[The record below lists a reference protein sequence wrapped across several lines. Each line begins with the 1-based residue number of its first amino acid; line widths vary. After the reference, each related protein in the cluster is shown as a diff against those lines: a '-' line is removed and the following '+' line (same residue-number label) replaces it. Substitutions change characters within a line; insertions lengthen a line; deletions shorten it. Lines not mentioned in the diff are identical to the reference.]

1 MTVDISLIMGGPQ
14 GGGVES
20 ASAVLLRAIAQ
31 AGYYAYGKREYFSNI
46 KGRHS
51 YFHLRIR
58 DKLTFSIRDPIDLL
72 VCLDAETMFTHFTEV
87 VRDGAVIFD
96 PSIVHTKVNDIV
108 SMEDE
113 LKERVELF
121 LENNGLPKTI
131 EGVVNYLSARGVQ
144 LYQLP
149 YGLLLQEVNKTLGP
163 TTSSTLMRYI
173 NTMAVAASAA
183 VMNLA
188 IENVQKGLE
197 SVFGRKVDVIKPNM
211 IAAQIAYNY
220 AKEHFF
226 NFKSKLNQQPSNIGP
241 RLLVNG
247 NEIIAMG
254 KIAGGLRFQTYYPIT
269 PAADESFY
277 IEAHNVLEDEKDM
290 LKSAGIVVVQTEDE
304 ISAIT
309 MATGAAL
316 AGVRAATATSGPG
329 FSLMAEG
336 LSWAGMN
343 EVPVVITHY
352 QRGGP
357 STGLPTRDSQSDLN
371 FVLNAGHG
379 EFPRIVISSGDHY
392 EAFYDAIKA
401 FNYAER
407 YQLPVIH
414 IVEKALANSYV
425 TIPVPDISSVKID
438 RGLIYLGEEVEKV
451 SIMPGFSLDDG
462 ITDQSYKRF
471 RFTENGI
478 SPRALIGISKAV
490 YWNTGDEHNEYGHIS
505 EDPVN
510 RRLMYEKR
518 MKKLETAAKEI
529 PRDDKIRFY
538 GPEEADITLV
548 SWGTTKGAILDAMEV
563 LQQLDNIVANFLQ
576 IKIFSPFPSAEVSEI
591 LSRSKLIINIENNYN
606 AIAAGIIREKTGIEI
621 KHHVVKY
628 TGRPMS
634 ETEVYEAVKHIL
646 LSGERKVVLTHG
658 A

>member
-1 MTVDISLIMGGPQ
+1 MVTDISLIIGGPQ

-31 AGYYAYGKREYFSNI
+31 AGYYTFGKREYFSNI

-51 YFHLRIR
+51 YFHLRVR
-58 DKLTFSIRDPIDLL
+58 DKPTFSIKDPIDLL
-72 VCLDAETMFTHFTEV
+72 VCLDAETMFTHFNDV
-87 VRDGAVIFD
+87 VKDGSVIFD
-96 PSIVHTKVNDIV
+96 PSILHTRISDIV
-108 SMEDE
+108 SMENE
-113 LKERVELF
+113 LKERVEKF
-121 LENNGLPKTI
+121 LEEHGYPNTI
-131 EGVVNYLSARGVQ
+131 EGVINYMLLKNVQ
-144 LYQLP
+144 MYQLP
-149 YGLLLQEVNKTLGP
+149 YGLLLQEVNKAIGVTA
-163 TTSSTLMRYI
+163 SSALMRYI
-173 NTMAVAASAA
+173 NTMAVAATAA
-183 VMNLA
+183 VINLPL
-188 IENVQKGLE
+188 ENVVKGLE
-197 SVFGRKVDVIKPNM
+197 NVFGRKADVIKPNV

-226 NFKSKLNQQPSNIGP
+226 NFKNKLGQPPSNINQ
-241 RLLVNG
+241 RILVNG

-277 IEAHNVLEDEKDM
+277 IEAHNILEEADT
-290 LKSAGIVVVQTEDE
+290 LKRAGIVVVQTEDE

-316 AGVRAATATSGPG
+316 TGVRAATATSGPG

-343 EVPVVITHY
+343 EVPVVVTHY

-357 STGLPTRDSQSDLN
+357 STGLPTRDSQSDLH

-414 IVEKALANSYV
+414 IVEKALANSYA
-425 TIPVPDISSVKID
+425 TIPVPDLSKIKID
-438 RGLIYLGEEVEKV
+438 RGLIYLGEETEKL
-451 SIMPGFSLDDG
+451 SILSGFSLDNGVNGD
-462 ITDQSYKRF
+462 YKRF
-471 RFTENGI
+471 KFTENGI
-478 SPRALIGISKAV
+478 SPRALIGISKAI
-490 YWNTGDEHNEYGHIS
+490 YWNTGDEHDEYGHIS

-529 PRDDKIRFY
+529 PKEDKIVFY
-538 GPEEADITLV
+538 GSEDAEVTLV
-548 SWGTTKGAILDAMEV
+548 SWGTTKGAILDAIEA
-563 LQQLDNIVANFLQ
+563 LHTIDNISVNFLQ
-576 IKIFSPFPSAEVSEI
+576 IKIFSPFPAKEVLEI
-591 LSRSKLIINIENNYN
+591 LSKSKLIIDVENNYN
-606 AIAAGIIREKTGIEI
+606 AIASGIIREKTGIEI
-621 KHHVVKY
+621 KHHIVKY

-634 ETEVYEAVKHIL
+634 ETEVYDAVKHIL
-646 LSGERKVVLTHG
+646 LTGERRVVLSHG

>member
-1 MTVDISLIMGGPQ
+1 MVTDISLIIGGPQ

-31 AGYYAYGKREYFSNI
+31 AGYYTFGKREYFSNI

-51 YFHLRIR
+51 YFHLRVR
-58 DKLTFSIRDPIDLL
+58 DKPTFSIKDPIDLL
-72 VCLDAETMFTHFTEV
+72 VCLDAETMFTHFNDV
-87 VRDGAVIFD
+87 VKDGSVIFD
-96 PSIVHTKVNDIV
+96 PSILHTRISDIV
-108 SMEDE
+108 SMENE
-113 LKERVELF
+113 LKERVEKF
-121 LENNGLPKTI
+121 LEEHGYPNTI
-131 EGVVNYLSARGVQ
+131 EGVINYMLLKNVQ
-144 LYQLP
+144 MYQLP
-149 YGLLLQEVNKTLGP
+149 YGLLLQEVNKAIGVTA
-163 TTSSTLMRYI
+163 SSALMRYI
-173 NTMAVAASAA
+173 NTMAVAATAA
-183 VMNLA
+183 VINLPL
-188 IENVQKGLE
+188 ENVVKGLE
-197 SVFGRKVDVIKPNM
+197 NVFGRKADVIKPNV

-226 NFKSKLNQQPSNIGP
+226 NFKNKLGQPPSNINQ
-241 RLLVNG
+241 RILVNG

-277 IEAHNVLEDEKDM
+277 IEAHNILEEADT
-290 LKSAGIVVVQTEDE
+290 LKRAGIVVVQTEDE

-316 AGVRAATATSGPG
+316 TGVRAATATSGPG

-343 EVPVVITHY
+343 EVPVVVTHY

-357 STGLPTRDSQSDLN
+357 STGLPTRDSQSDLH

-414 IVEKALANSYV
+414 IVEKALANSYA
-425 TIPVPDISSVKID
+425 TIPVPDLSKIKID
-438 RGLIYLGEEVEKV
+438 RGLIYLGEETEKL
-451 SIMPGFSLDDG
+451 SILSGFSLDNGVNGD
-462 ITDQSYKRF
+462 YKRF
-471 RFTENGI
+471 KFTENGI
-478 SPRALIGISKAV
+478 SPRALIGISKAI
-490 YWNTGDEHNEYGHIS
+490 YWNTGDEHDEYGHIS

-529 PRDDKIRFY
+529 PKEDKIVFY
-538 GPEEADITLV
+538 GSEDAEVTLV
-548 SWGTTKGAILDAMEV
+548 SWGTTKGAILDAIEA
-563 LQQLDNIVANFLQ
+563 LHAIDNISVNFLQ
-576 IKIFSPFPSAEVSEI
+576 IKIFSPFPAKEVLEI
-591 LSRSKLIINIENNYN
+591 LSKSKLIIDVENNYN
-606 AIAAGIIREKTGIEI
+606 AIASGIIREKTGIEI
-621 KHHVVKY
+621 KHHIVKY

-634 ETEVYEAVKHIL
+634 ETEVYNAVKHIL
-646 LSGERKVVLTHG
+646 LNGERRVVLSHG

>member
-1 MTVDISLIMGGPQ
+1 MVTDISLIIGGPQ

-31 AGYYAYGKREYFSNI
+31 AGYYTFGKREYFSNI

-51 YFHLRIR
+51 YFHLRVR
-58 DKLTFSIRDPIDLL
+58 DKPTFSIKDPIDLL
-72 VCLDAETMFTHFTEV
+72 VCLDAETMFTHFNDV
-87 VRDGAVIFD
+87 VKDGSVIFD
-96 PSIVHTKVNDIV
+96 PSILHTRISDIV
-108 SMEDE
+108 SMENE
-113 LKERVELF
+113 LKERVEKF
-121 LENNGLPKTI
+121 LEEHGYPNTI
-131 EGVVNYLSARGVQ
+131 EGVINYMLLKNVQ
-144 LYQLP
+144 MYQLP
-149 YGLLLQEVNKTLGP
+149 YGLLLQEVNKAIGVTA
-163 TTSSTLMRYI
+163 SSALMRYI
-173 NTMAVAASAA
+173 NTMAVAATAA
-183 VMNLA
+183 VINLPL
-188 IENVQKGLE
+188 ENVVKGLE
-197 SVFGRKVDVIKPNM
+197 NVFGRKADVIKPNV

-226 NFKSKLNQQPSNIGP
+226 NFKNKLGQPPSNINQ
-241 RLLVNG
+241 RILVNG

-277 IEAHNVLEDEKDM
+277 IEAHNILEEADT
-290 LKSAGIVVVQTEDE
+290 LKRAGIVVVQTEDE

-316 AGVRAATATSGPG
+316 TGVRAATATSGPG

-343 EVPVVITHY
+343 EVPVVVTHY

-357 STGLPTRDSQSDLN
+357 STGLPTRDSQSDLH

-414 IVEKALANSYV
+414 IVEKALANSYA
-425 TIPVPDISSVKID
+425 TIPVPDLSKIKID
-438 RGLIYLGEEVEKV
+438 RGLIYLGEETEKL
-451 SIMPGFSLDDG
+451 SILSGFSLDNGVNGD
-462 ITDQSYKRF
+462 YKRF
-471 RFTENGI
+471 KFTENGI
-478 SPRALIGISKAV
+478 SPRALIGISKAI
-490 YWNTGDEHNEYGHIS
+490 YWNTGDEHDEYGHIS

-529 PRDDKIRFY
+529 PKEDKIVFY
-538 GPEEADITLV
+538 GSEDAEVTLV
-548 SWGTTKGAILDAMEV
+548 SWGTTKGAILDAIEA
-563 LQQLDNIVANFLQ
+563 LHTIDNISVNFLQ
-576 IKIFSPFPSAEVSEI
+576 IKIFSPFPAKEVLEI
-591 LSRSKLIINIENNYN
+591 LSKSKLIIDVENNYN
-606 AIAAGIIREKTGIEI
+606 AIASGIIREKTGIEI
-621 KHHVVKY
+621 KHHIVKY

-634 ETEVYEAVKHIL
+634 ETEVYNAVKHIL
-646 LSGERKVVLTHG
+646 LTGERRVVLSHG

>member
-1 MTVDISLIMGGPQ
+1 MVTDISLIIGGPQ

-31 AGYYAYGKREYFSNI
+31 AGYYTFGKREYFSNI

-51 YFHLRIR
+51 YFHLRVR
-58 DKLTFSIRDPIDLL
+58 DKPTFSIKDPIDLL
-72 VCLDAETMFTHFTEV
+72 VCLDAETMFTHFNDV
-87 VRDGAVIFD
+87 VKDGSVIFD
-96 PSIVHTKVNDIV
+96 PSILHTRISDIV
-108 SMEDE
+108 SMENE
-113 LKERVELF
+113 LKERVEKF
-121 LENNGLPKTI
+121 LEEHGYPNTI
-131 EGVVNYLSARGVQ
+131 EGVINYMLLKNVQ
-144 LYQLP
+144 MYQLP
-149 YGLLLQEVNKTLGP
+149 YGLLLQEVNKAIGVTA
-163 TTSSTLMRYI
+163 SSALMRYI
-173 NTMAVAASAA
+173 NTMAVAATAA
-183 VMNLA
+183 VINLPL
-188 IENVQKGLE
+188 ENVVKGLE
-197 SVFGRKVDVIKPNM
+197 NVFGRKADVIKPNV

-226 NFKSKLNQQPSNIGP
+226 NFKNKLGQPPSNINQ
-241 RLLVNG
+241 RILVNG

-277 IEAHNVLEDEKDM
+277 IEAHNILEEADT
-290 LKSAGIVVVQTEDE
+290 LKRAGIVVVQTEDE

-316 AGVRAATATSGPG
+316 TGVRAATATSGPG

-343 EVPVVITHY
+343 EVPVVVTHY

-357 STGLPTRDSQSDLN
+357 STGLPTRDSQSDLH

-414 IVEKALANSYV
+414 IVEKALANSYA
-425 TIPVPDISSVKID
+425 TIPVPDLSKIKID
-438 RGLIYLGEEVEKV
+438 RGLIYLGEETEKL
-451 SIMPGFSLDDG
+451 SILSGFSLDNGVNGD
-462 ITDQSYKRF
+462 YKRF
-471 RFTENGI
+471 KFTENGI
-478 SPRALIGISKAV
+478 SPRALIGISKAI
-490 YWNTGDEHNEYGHIS
+490 YWNTGDEHDEYGHIS

-529 PRDDKIRFY
+529 PKEDKIVFY
-538 GPEEADITLV
+538 GSEDAEVTLV
-548 SWGTTKGAILDAMEV
+548 SWGTTKGAILDATEA
-563 LQQLDNIVANFLQ
+563 LHTIDNISVNFLQ
-576 IKIFSPFPSAEVSEI
+576 IKIFSPFPAKEVLEI
-591 LSRSKLIINIENNYN
+591 LSKSKLIIDVENNYN
-606 AIAAGIIREKTGIEI
+606 AIASGIIREKTGIEI
-621 KHHVVKY
+621 KHHIVKY

-634 ETEVYEAVKHIL
+634 ETEVYNAVKHIL
-646 LSGERKVVLTHG
+646 LTGERRVVLSHG

>member
-1 MTVDISLIMGGPQ
+1 MRTDISLIMGGPQ

-58 DKLTFSIRDPIDLL
+58 DKPTFSIRDPVDLL

-87 VRDGAVIFD
+87 VKDGAVIFD
-96 PSIVHTKVNDIV
+96 PSIIHTKVNDVV

-113 LKERVELF
+113 LKERIELF

-131 EGVVNYLSARGVQ
+131 EGVINYLSAKSVQ

-163 TTSSTLMRYI
+163 AVSSALMRYI

-197 SVFGRKVDVIKPNM
+197 SVFGRKIDVIKPN
-211 IAAQIAYNY
+211 IVAAQIAYNY

-226 NFKSKLNQQPSNIGP
+226 NFRNKLDQQPLNVGP

-290 LKSAGIVVVQTEDE
+290 LKNAGIVVVQTEDE

-316 AGVRAATATSGPG
+316 TGVRAATATSGPG

-357 STGLPTRDSQSDLN
+357 STGLPTRDSQSDLH
-371 FVLNAGHG
+371 FALNAGHG

-414 IVEKALANSYV
+414 IVEKALANSYA
-425 TIPVPDISSVKID
+425 TIPVPDISNIKID
-438 RGLIYLGEEVEKV
+438 RGLIYLEEEVEKA
-451 SIMPGFSLDDG
+451 SIIPGFSLDDG
-462 ITDQSYKRF
+462 VADQSYKRF

-478 SPRALIGISKAV
+478 SPRALLGISKAV

-510 RRLMYEKR
+510 RKLMYEKR

-529 PRDDKIRFY
+529 PRDDKLRFY
-538 GPEEADITLV
+538 GSEEADVTLV
-548 SWGTTKGAILDAMEV
+548 GWGTTKGAILDAMEA
-563 LQQLDNIVANFLQ
+563 LQQLDNISVNFLQ
-576 IKIFSPFPSAEVSEI
+576 IKIFSPFPSVEVSEI
-591 LSRSKLIINIENNYN
+591 LSRSKLIIDIENNYN
-606 AIAAGIIREKTGIEI
+606 AIAAGIIGEKTGIRI
-621 KHHVVKY
+621 KHHIVKY

-634 ETEVYEAVKHIL
+634 ETEVYEAVKRIL
-646 LSGERKVVLTHG
+646 LSGEGRVVLTHG

>member
-1 MTVDISLIMGGPQ
+1 MVTDISLIIGGPQ

-31 AGYYAYGKREYFSNI
+31 AGYYTFGKREYFSNI

-51 YFHLRIR
+51 YFHLRVR
-58 DKLTFSIRDPIDLL
+58 DKPTFSIKDPIDLL
-72 VCLDAETMFTHFTEV
+72 VCLDAETMFTHFNDV
-87 VRDGAVIFD
+87 VKDGSVIFD
-96 PSIVHTKVNDIV
+96 PSILHTRISDIV
-108 SMEDE
+108 SMENE
-113 LKERVELF
+113 LKERVEKF
-121 LENNGLPKTI
+121 LEEHGYPNTI
-131 EGVVNYLSARGVQ
+131 EGVINYMLLKNVQ
-144 LYQLP
+144 MYQLP
-149 YGLLLQEVNKTLGP
+149 YGLLLQEVNKAIGVTA
-163 TTSSTLMRYI
+163 SSALMRYI
-173 NTMAVAASAA
+173 NTMAVAATAA
-183 VMNLA
+183 VINLPL
-188 IENVQKGLE
+188 ENVVKGLE
-197 SVFGRKVDVIKPNM
+197 NVFGRKADVIKPNV

-226 NFKSKLNQQPSNIGP
+226 NFKNKLGQPPSNINQ
-241 RLLVNG
+241 RILVNG

-277 IEAHNVLEDEKDM
+277 IEAHNILEEADT
-290 LKSAGIVVVQTEDE
+290 LKRAGIVVVQTEDE

-316 AGVRAATATSGPG
+316 TGVRAATATSGPG

-343 EVPVVITHY
+343 EVPVVVTHY

-357 STGLPTRDSQSDLN
+357 STGLPTRDSQSDLH

-414 IVEKALANSYV
+414 IVEKALANSYA
-425 TIPVPDISSVKID
+425 TIPVPDLSKIKID
-438 RGLIYLGEEVEKV
+438 RGLIYLGEETEKL
-451 SIMPGFSLDDG
+451 SILSGFSLDNGVNGD
-462 ITDQSYKRF
+462 YKRF
-471 RFTENGI
+471 KFTENGI
-478 SPRALIGISKAV
+478 SPRALIGISKAI
-490 YWNTGDEHNEYGHIS
+490 YWNTGDEHDEYGHIS

-529 PRDDKIRFY
+529 PKEDKIVFY
-538 GPEEADITLV
+538 GSEDAEVTLV
-548 SWGTTKGAILDAMEV
+548 SWGTTKGAILDAIEA
-563 LQQLDNIVANFLQ
+563 LHAIDNISVNFLQ
-576 IKIFSPFPSAEVSEI
+576 IKIFSPFPAKEVLEI
-591 LSRSKLIINIENNYN
+591 LSKSKLIIDVENNYN
-606 AIAAGIIREKTGIEI
+606 AIASGIIREKTGIEI
-621 KHHVVKY
+621 KHHIVKY

-634 ETEVYEAVKHIL
+634 ETEVYNAVKHIL
-646 LSGERKVVLTHG
+646 LTGERRVVLSHG

>member
-1 MTVDISLIMGGPQ
+1 MPTDISLVIGGPQ

-58 DKLTFSIRDPIDLL
+58 DKPTFSIKDPVDLL

-87 VRDGAVIFD
+87 TENGAVIFD
-96 PSIVHTKVNDIV
+96 PSIMHTKIDDIV
-108 SMEDE
+108 SMENE
-113 LKERVELF
+113 LKERVETF

-131 EGVVNYLSARGVQ
+131 EGVISYLLTKNIQ

-149 YGLLLQEVNKTLGP
+149 YGLLLQEVSKTLGP
-163 TTSSTLMRYI
+163 TASPALMRYI

-197 SVFGRKVDVIKPNM
+197 NVFGRKVDVIKPNI

-220 AKEHFF
+220 AREHFF
-226 NFKSKLNQQPSNIGP
+226 NFKSKLGQPPSNVGP

-277 IEAHNVLEDEKDM
+277 IESHNILEDEKDM
-290 LKSAGIVVVQTEDE
+290 LKNAGIVVVQTEDE

-316 AGVRAATATSGPG
+316 TGVRAATATSGPG

-357 STGLPTRDSQSDLN
+357 STGLPTRDSQSDLH

-414 IVEKALANSYV
+414 IVEKALANSYA
-425 TIPVPDISSVKID
+425 TIPVPDLSKVKID
-438 RGLIYLGEEVEKV
+438 RGLIYLGEETEKV
-451 SIMPGFSLDDG
+451 SLLSGFSLDDG
-462 ITDQSYKRF
+462 VANQSYKRF
-471 RFTENGI
+471 KFTENGI
-478 SPRALIGISKAV
+478 SPRALIGISKTV
-490 YWNTGDEHNEYGHIS
+490 YWNTGDEHDEYGHIS
-505 EDPVN
+505 EDPIN
-510 RRLMYEKR
+510 RKLMYEKR
-518 MKKLETAAKEI
+518 MKKLETAAREI
-529 PRDDKIRFY
+529 PKDDKIRFY
-538 GPEEADITLV
+538 GPEKSDVTLV

-563 LQQLDNIVANFLQ
+563 LQQLDNISVNFLQ
-576 IKIFSPFPSAEVSEI
+576 IKIFSPFPSSEVSEI
-591 LSRSKLIINIENNYN
+591 LSRSKLIINVENNYST
-606 AIAAGIIREKTGIEI
+606 IAAEIIRQKTGIEI
-621 KHHVVKY
+621 KHHIVKY
-628 TGRPMS
+628 TGRPIS

-646 LSGERKVVLTHG
+646 LTGEKRVVLTHG

>member
-1 MTVDISLIMGGPQ
+1 MATDISLIIGGPQ

-31 AGYYAYGKREYFSNI
+31 AGYYAFGKREYFSNI

-58 DKLTFSIRDPIDLL
+58 DKQTFSIKDPIDLL
-72 VCLDAETMFTHFTEV
+72 VCLDAETMFTHFNDV
-87 VRDGAVIFD
+87 VKDGSVIFD
-96 PSIVHTKVNDIV
+96 PSILHTKISDVV
-108 SMEDE
+108 SMENE
-113 LKERVELF
+113 LKERVEKF
-121 LENNGLPKTI
+121 LEEHGYPKTI
-131 EGVVNYLSARGVQ
+131 EGVISYMSIKNIQ
-144 LYQLP
+144 MYQLP
-149 YGLLLQEVNKTLGP
+149 YGLLLQEVNKSIGL
-163 TTSSTLMRYI
+163 TSSSALMRYI
-173 NTMAVAASAA
+173 NTMAVAATAA
-183 VMNLA
+183 VINLPL
-188 IENVQKGLE
+188 ENVIKGLE
-197 SVFGRKVDVIKPNM
+197 NVFGRKVDVIKPNI

-226 NFKSKLNQQPSNIGP
+226 NFKNKLGQPPPNIGQ
-241 RLLVNG
+241 RILVNG

-277 IEAHNVLEDEKDM
+277 IESHNILEEADT
-290 LKSAGIVVVQTEDE
+290 LKRAGIVVVQTEDE
-304 ISAIT
+304 IAAIT

-316 AGVRAATATSGPG
+316 TGVRAATATSGPG

-343 EVPVVITHY
+343 EVPVVVTHY

-357 STGLPTRDSQSDLN
+357 STGLPTRDSQSDLH

-414 IVEKALANSYV
+414 IVEKALANSYA
-425 TIPVPDISSVKID
+425 TIPVPDLSKVKID
-438 RGLIYLGEEVEKV
+438 RGLIYLGEEAGKISVL
-451 SIMPGFSLDDG
+451 PGIALNNG
-462 ITDQSYKRF
+462 IHEGYKRF
-471 RFTENGI
+471 KFTENGI
-478 SPRALIGISKAV
+478 SPRALIGISKAI
-490 YWNTGDEHNEYGHIS
+490 YWNTGDEHDEYGHIS

-510 RRLMYEKR
+510 RKLMYEKR

-529 PRDDKIRFY
+529 PKEDKIMFY
-538 GPEEADITLV
+538 GPEDAEVTLV
-548 SWGTTKGAILDAMEV
+548 SWGSTKGAILDAIEV
-563 LQQLDNIVANFLQ
+563 LQTVDNISANFLQ
-576 IKIFSPFPSAEVSEI
+576 IKIFSPFPSEEIFEI
-591 LSRSKLIINIENNYN
+591 LSRSKLIVSVENNYN
-606 AIAAGIIREKTGIEI
+606 AIASGIIREKTGVEI
-621 KHHVVKY
+621 KHHIVKY

-634 ETEVYEAVKHIL
+634 ETEVYQAVKHIL
-646 LSGERKVVLTHG
+646 LTGERRVVLSHG